1 MTLYRLDLSPTYG
14 KTPETQRPLYKQE
27 DIDDW
32 IFDGVLVPVDI
43 DYKAGLDAQ
52 WDHSHGWHSNDDDDL
67 ESFTAGVNRA
77 LGMDP

>member
-1 MTLYRLDLSPTYG
+1 MTDLF
-14 KTPETQRPLYKQE
+14 R
-27 DIDDW
+27 IDYLTKSDRHQMLKDW
-32 IFDGVLVPVDI
+32 GWALTAINV

-67 ESFTAGVNRA
+67 ESFTVGVNRA